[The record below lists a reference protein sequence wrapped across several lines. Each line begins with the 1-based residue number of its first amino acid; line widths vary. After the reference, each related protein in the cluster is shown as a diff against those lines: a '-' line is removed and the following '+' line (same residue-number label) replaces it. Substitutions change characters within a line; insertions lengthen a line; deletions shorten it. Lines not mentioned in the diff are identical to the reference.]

1 MKNTIHF
8 FGDSFTEGHALAR
21 TNYIWPKLVL
31 KAMFEQFT
39 YRNYGQG
46 GASPIIILKSIIEH
60 LKTIKPGDI
69 VFLLETVP
77 DRIEI
82 YSPHLKKIVSLTN
95 AHLVEAVNSKE
106 DDHFSSYN
114 DIMSAF
120 NFTYD
125 HRYKRM
131 NHFELYYR
139 DMYLNIGEHINSIGA
154 RFILIP
160 FQTTFNNIK
169 TGERFETVSVRTKGK
184 FIDGH
189 FSIKGHW
196 QFANY
201 ILKSNFTDYIELKEP
216 EEKLLI

>member
-1 MKNTIHF
+1 
-8 FGDSFTEGHALAR
+8 
-21 TNYIWPKLVL
+21 
-31 KAMFEQFT
+31 MFEQFT

-201 ILKSNFTDYIELKEP
+201 ILKSNFKEYKKLKEP

>member
-1 MKNTIHF
+1 MKSTLHF

-21 TNYIWPKLVL
+21 TNYIWPKLIQ
-31 KAMFEQFT
+31 KAMFEQFN

-46 GASPIIILKSIIEH
+46 GASPLIILKLIIEH
-60 LKTIKPGDI
+60 LITIKPGDI

-82 YSPHLKKIVSLTN
+82 YSPHLNEIISLTN
-95 AHLVEAVNSKE
+95 AHLVEAVSNKKDS
-106 DDHFSSYN
+106 HFDRYN

-131 NHFELYYR
+131 DHFELYFR
-139 DMYLNIGEHINSIGA
+139 DIYQNIGEYITSIGA

-160 FQTTFNNIK
+160 FQVTFNNIK

-184 FIDGH
+184 IVDGH

-201 ILKSNFTDYIELKEP
+201 ILKSNFNNYTELKEP
-216 EEKLLI
+216 KEKLLI

>member
-1 MKNTIHF
+1 MKNIIHF

-21 TNYIWPKLVL
+21 TDYIWPKLVH
-31 KAMFEQFT
+31 KAMLEKFI

-46 GASPIIILKSIIEH
+46 GASPLIILKLIIEH
-60 LKTIKPGDI
+60 LKVIKPGDI

-77 DRIEI
+77 DRVEV
-82 YSPHLKKIVSLTN
+82 YSPHLKEIVSLTN
-95 AHLVEAVNSKE
+95 GDLVDAVNNKTH
-106 DDHFSSYN
+106 DHFDSYN

-131 NHFELYYR
+131 NYFELFFREIYI
-139 DMYLNIGEHINSIGA
+139 NIGEYISNKGA

-169 TGERFETVSVRTKGK
+169 TGERFETVTVRTKGK

-189 FSIKGHW
+189 FSMKGHW

-201 ILKSNFTDYIELKEP
+201 ILKSNFNNYIEPKEP
-216 EEKLLI
+216 AEKLLI